1 MAAFPILSMITFLPL
16 VGAMIILLAR
26 SVVGEQSRETVRL
39 AALVVTLA
47 TFVLSLWAMSEF
59 NPSLPDYQL
68 IEDHQW
74 FGEISYKLGVDGLSM
89 LLILLTTFLMPLCVL
104 ASWES
109 IKHRFAE
116 YMIAFLVLETLMIGV
131 FCSLDL
137 VLFYIFFEGGLIPMF
152 IIIGIWGGQNR
163 LYAAF
168 KFFLYTLLGSLA
180 LLAALVYIYITVGT
194 SDIEVLQNTA
204 FAPDA
209 QTWLWLAFFA
219 SFAVKLPM
227 WPVHTWL
234 PDAHVEAPTAGSV
247 ILAGVL
253 LKMGGYGML
262 RFSLPMFPD
271 ASALFQPVVFALSV
285 IAVIYASLVAFRQTD
300 IKKLIAYS
308 SVAHMG
314 LVTLGIFA
322 FNEEGIQGA
331 IFQMFSHGLISGA
344 LFLCVGVIYDRM
356 HTREIAFYGGLVHRM
371 PIYAAIF
378 LFFSMANV
386 GLPGTSGFIGEITSM
401 IGGFLANPWA
411 AAGAAL
417 GMILS
422 AMYMLN
428 LFRET
433 VFGVVSNDKLSAIS
447 DVNVREAMIL
457 LILAAGTLL
466 LGVFPSLVFDISEA
480 SALQVIELMNK

>member
-1 MAAFPILSMITFLPL
+1 MAAFPILSMTTFLPAA
-16 VGAMIILLAR
+16 GALLILLAR
-26 SVVGEQSRETVRL
+26 MAVGGQSRETIRL
-39 AALVVTLA
+39 AALVVTVA
-47 TFVLSLWAMSEF
+47 TFLLSLWALSEF
-59 NPSLPDYQL
+59 DPQLNTYQL
-68 IEDHQW
+68 VESHQW
-74 FGEISYKLGVDGLSM
+74 FGQISYKLGVDGLSI
-89 LLILLTTFLMPLCVL
+89 LLILLTTFLMPICVL
-104 ASWES
+104 ASWDS
-109 IKHRFAE
+109 IKDRFAE
-116 YMIAFLVLETLMIGV
+116 YMILFLLLETLMIGV
-131 FCSLDL
+131 FCALDL

-152 IIIGIWGGQNR
+152 IIIGVWGGKNR

-168 KFFLYTLLGSLA
+168 KFFLYTLLGSLL
-180 LLAALVYIYITVGT
+180 LLAALIYIYATVGST
-194 SDIEVLQNTA
+194 DIPTLQQHSFAAEV
-204 FAPDA
+204 
-209 QTWLWLAFFA
+209 QTWLWIAFFA

-271 ASALFQPVVFALSV
+271 ASELFQPIVFGMSV
-285 IAVIYASLVAFRQTD
+285 IAVVYASLVAFRQTD

-322 FNEEGIQGA
+322 FNEQGVQGA

-356 HTREIAFYGGLVHRM
+356 HTREIAAYGGLVERM
-371 PIYAAIF
+371 PKYAAVF

-386 GLPGTSGFIGEITSM
+386 GLPGTSGFVGEITSM
-401 IGGFLANPWA
+401 IGGFLASPWA

-422 AMYMLN
+422 AVYMLTLYRN
-428 LFRET
+428 T
-433 VFGVVSNDKLSAIS
+433 IFGDIKNEALNDIA
-447 DVNVREAMIL
+447 DMNAREAFIL
-457 LILAAGTLL
+457 LVLAAGTLI
-466 LGVFPSLVFDISEA
+466 LGVFPSLIFDISEA
-480 SALQVIELMNK
+480 SAVEVLQLMNK